1 MNITNRKVFGD
12 MEIFLTKVNGVKV
25 LCPKVFG
32 DNRGSFMELWNEKVM
47 KQNGLD
53 DNFIQ
58 DNISTS
64 VKGVLRG
71 VHTQLK
77 FPQAKI
83 VSCLK
88 GMIFDVAVDCRKDST
103 TFGKWYGELL
113 SAENCRQMY
122 LPEGVAHGFLTL
134 EDAMVHMKVT
144 THYTPGD
151 EIGFTWNDPKI
162 GISWPIPVGMDL
174 IFADK
179 DLQWGNFDDLV
190 EKVNS
195 FR

>member
-1 MNITNRKVFGD
+1 MKIYDTRI
-12 MEIFLTKVNGVKV
+12 EGVKV
-25 LCPKVFG
+25 LRPKVFK
-32 DNRGSFMELWNEKVM
+32 DNRGSFMELWNEKVL
-47 KQNGLD
+47 KQNELE
-53 DNFIQ
+53 DNFVQ

-64 VKGVLRG
+64 VTGVIRG
-71 VHTQLK
+71 VHTQLR

-88 GMIFDVAVDCRKDST
+88 GMIFDVAVDCRKDSP
-103 TFGKWYGELL
+103 TFGQWYGELL
-113 SAENCRQMY
+113 SAENYRQMY

-151 EIGFTWNDPKI
+151 EIGFKWNDPKI

-174 IFADK
+174 VFADK
-179 DLQWGNFDDLV
+179 DLQWGSFDELIEKLGNF
-190 EKVNS
+190 K
-195 FR
+195 

>member
-1 MNITNRKVFGD
+1 MKIYDTRV
-12 MEIFLTKVNGVKV
+12 EGVKV
-25 LCPKVFG
+25 LRPKVFE
-32 DNRGSFMELWNEKVM
+32 DNRGSFMELWNEEVLKR
-47 KQNGLD
+47 NGVES
-53 DNFIQ
+53 NFVQ

-64 VKGVLRG
+64 VTGVLRG
-71 VHTQLK
+71 VHTQFR

-88 GMIFDVAVDCRKDST
+88 GIIFDVAVDCRIDSP

-113 SAENCRQMY
+113 SAENKRQIY

-134 EDAMVHMKVT
+134 ENAMVHMKVT

-151 EIGFTWNDPKI
+151 EIGFKWDDPKI
-162 GISWPIPVGMDL
+162 GISWPIPVGMEL

-179 DLQWGNFDDLV
+179 DLQWGDFDGLI
-190 EKVNS
+190 ERIRKAQS
-195 FR
+195 